1 MPFFGQG
8 FGLPLNGGRPG
19 GGGGGFPDNAFLLLR
34 GEAAN
39 LNELSTGAGAVPT
52 TTGDPVGLW
61 IDQSGNGRDFAQ
73 VTAGLRGAYLEAQ
86 PPADP
91 EAVTFDSASNQRL
104 TRSTTAP
111 ASGASSWGIKF
122 RLASL
127 PGSGVFALPV
137 RLAAGASR
145 VNEIYLC
152 NSGGYQPIHWR
163 LDFSNGAGNGV
174 GIAAVLD
181 LDWHTLLIVYDGGG
195 DTLPGSYTAY
205 LDGVAT
211 TVVASGNNSGLSSS
225 VGSVGC
231 GDVFGSP
238 FYPFDGDL
246 SLVSVYERALDAGEI
261 AAWHAAAVIPAAHI
275 LQEDFSYLLTEDGDR
290 LHQEN

>member
-1 MPFFGQG
+1 MFASLTLLAQASGHAG
-8 FGLPLNGGRPG
+8 AA
-19 GGGGGFPDNAFLLLR
+19 GGGGFPSGAFLLLQ

-39 LNELSTGAGAVPT
+39 LNELSTGAGATPA

-73 VTAGLRGAYLEAQ
+73 ATAGLRGAYLEAQ

-163 LDFSNGAGNGV
+163 LDFANGAGNGV
-174 GIAAVLD
+174 GIATALD
-181 LDWHTLLIVYDGGG
+181 TDWHTLLIIYDGGG

-211 TVVASGNNSGLSSS
+211 TVVASGSNSGLSSS

-238 FYPFDGDL
+238 FYPFDGDIAV
-246 SLVSVYERALDAGEI
+246 VSVYERALNAGEI
-261 AAWHAAAVIPAAHI
+261 AAWHAAAVIPSSHI

>member
-1 MPFFGQG
+1 VSGT
-8 FGLPLNGGRPG
+8 G
-19 GGGGGFPDNAFLLLR
+19 GGGSFPSSAFLFLQ
-34 GEAAN
+34 GAAAN
-39 LNELSTGAGAVPT
+39 LNELSTGAGATPT

-61 IDQSGNGRDFAQ
+61 VDQSGNSHDFAQ
-73 VTAGLRGAYLEAQ
+73 ATAGLRGAYLEAQ

-91 EAVTFDSASNQRL
+91 SAVTFDGAGNQRL

-127 PGSGVFALPV
+127 PGSGVFMLPV

-145 VNEIYLC
+145 VSEIYLC
-152 NSGGYQPIHWR
+152 NSGGYQPFHWR
-163 LDFSNGAGNGV
+163 LDFANGAGNGV
-174 GIAAVLD
+174 GIANALD
-181 LDWHTLLIVYDGGG
+181 TDWHTLLVVYDGGG

-205 LDGVAT
+205 LDGEAVS
-211 TVVASGNNSGLSSS
+211 VVASGSNAGLNSS
-225 VGSVGC
+225 VGSMGC

-238 FYPFDGDL
+238 FYPFDGDI

-261 AAWHAAAVIPAAHI
+261 AAWHAAAGVPGFHV